1 MSKMTLQQIESKL
14 DFIEG
19 LENMWECRLDIP
31 FAGRPLGDI
40 RTDEEIKDELNRL
53 DEEWEEI
60 LALM

>member
-1 MSKMTLQQIESKL
+1 MTLQQIESKL

-19 LENMWECRLDIP
+19 LENMWELRLDIP